1 MIKLDPCHKRGISIN
16 VHMIKVIPNQT
27 PWLLGSNLMVN
38 GCGELKF
45 ICSESGPEP
54 CVRFEE
60 PFPLE
65 RYLCVRHM
73 WNWPS

>member
-1 MIKLDPCHKRGISIN
+1 
-16 VHMIKVIPNQT
+16 
-27 PWLLGSNLMVN
+27 MVN

-60 PFPLE
+60 PFPYECTPYYIAPRELF
-65 RYLCVRHM
+65 LCLAYVELGPHEIDIFEFCL
-73 WNWPS
+73 PSATPFARTDYILIT